1 MPMPVYSFLEEYDFS
16 GKTIVSFS
24 NHGGTMFGDSV
35 SDLSKAV
42 PGAYVGL
49 GYEFN
54 YSSSDRDEISQWLA
68 LNGVPE
74 Q

>member
-1 MPMPVYSFLEEYDFS
+1 
-16 GKTIVSFS
+16 
-24 NHGGTMFGDSV
+24 MFGDSV
-35 SDLSKAV
+35 SDLSKAA

-54 YSSSDRDEISQWLA
+54 YSSSDRDKISQWLA